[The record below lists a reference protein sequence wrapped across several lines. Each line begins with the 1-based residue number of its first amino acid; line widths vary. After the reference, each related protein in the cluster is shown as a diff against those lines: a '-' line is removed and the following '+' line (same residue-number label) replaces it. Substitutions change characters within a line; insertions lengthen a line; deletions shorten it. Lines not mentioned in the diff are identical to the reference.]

1 MTLISGIANRAG
13 ARLGLRMATA
23 AAAVTL
29 LAACGDFLPG
39 QWEYRCEPSMLV
51 MESGGC
57 HAALDRE
64 GTPLA
69 FIPEGDGWLFAGAWT
84 SDDYQ
89 LIQSTLDIPGLRRAV
104 RAEDGYCAGPICWI
118 EFTDAEVSKIAR
130 RGSFRVELTRVFHSE
145 EGRMRRGTTG
155 FHVPTRGLSDALE
168 RLRSEAAADANPAA
182 ATP

>member
-1 MTLISGIANRAG
+1 MTLVAGIATHRCTP
-13 ARLGLRMATA
+13 LGLRVATVT
-23 AAAVTL
+23 AAVTL
-29 LAACGDFLPG
+29 LSACGDFLPG

-51 MESGGC
+51 MESGLC

-64 GTPLA
+64 ETPLA
-69 FIPEGDGWLFAGAWT
+69 FVPEGEGWLFAGAWT
-84 SDDYQ
+84 GDDFQ
-89 LIQSTLDIPGLRRAV
+89 LIQSTLDIPGLRRSV

-155 FHVPTRGLSDALE
+155 FHVPVRGLPESLE
-168 RLRSEAAADANPAA
+168 RLRSEALPEAN
-182 ATP
+182 